1 MKASEAFYEDGFF
14 LGEPSFDTLV
24 YRAVR
29 EIPRGK
35 VATYGQIARMAGHPG
50 AARAVGNALHKNP
63 DSSGTPCFRVVNAQG
78 YLSGAFAFGGINV
91 QRDRL
96 LADGVEVVNY
106 RVDLKRYQWRPERET
121 DY

>member
-1 MKASEAFYEDGFF
+1 MKRSDVYCEEDYF
-14 LGEPSFDTLV
+14 LRAPSFDTLV

-35 VATYGQIARMAGHPG
+35 VATYGQIARIAGHPG
-50 AARAVGNALHKNP
+50 AARAVGNALHRNP
-63 DSSGTPCFRVVNAQG
+63 DSSGTPCYRVVSARG
-78 YLSGAFAFGGINV
+78 DLSGAFAFGGIGV

-106 RVDLKRYQWRPERET
+106 RVDLKRHQWRPDR
-121 DY
+121 